1 MQNTETEFIL
11 QAKDEHHHAV
21 MPFARFVYIETG
33 GAWVRA
39 GRKAFCVM
47 KGDAVWLPPA
57 LPHGLFAMTD
67 THVREF
73 RIFPRVD
80 TAMPAAVGV
89 VACSPLL
96 AAALHSQMRHEA
108 DHVRTEALALL
119 LLDELELATPRRRVP
134 TLDMPPASSRAA
146 SFCEKMLKQPT
157 RETTLADVAA
167 DVGVSIRTLN
177 RIFRDELNTSVA
189 AWRREAQLGRALCAL
204 ENDIPVSEV
213 ADMLGFTNSAFS
225 TFFKS
230 RLGYS
235 PRDAQGR
242 R

>member
-1 MQNTETEFIL
+1 MQNTESEFIL
-11 QAKDEHHHAV
+11 EAKGEHHHAV
-21 MPFARFVYIETG
+21 MPFARCVYIEAG

-39 GRKAFCVM
+39 GRTAFCVM

-57 LPHGLFAMTD
+57 LPHALFAMID
-67 THVREF
+67 TQVREF
-73 RIFPRVD
+73 RIFPREEV
-80 TAMPAAVGV
+80 AMSATVGV

-96 AAALHSQMRHEA
+96 AAALRSPIRHEA
-108 DHVRTEALALL
+108 DPARTEALALL
-119 LLDELELATPRRRVP
+119 LLDEFALAAPRRRVP
-134 TLDMPPASSRAA
+134 ILDMPPASSRAA
-146 SFCEKMLKQPT
+146 SFCEMMLKQPT
-157 RETTLADVAA
+157 RDTTLAEVAA
-167 DVGVSIRTLN
+167 EVGVSIRTLN
-177 RIFRDELNTSVA
+177 RIFREELNTSVA

-235 PRDAQGR
+235 PRHAQGR